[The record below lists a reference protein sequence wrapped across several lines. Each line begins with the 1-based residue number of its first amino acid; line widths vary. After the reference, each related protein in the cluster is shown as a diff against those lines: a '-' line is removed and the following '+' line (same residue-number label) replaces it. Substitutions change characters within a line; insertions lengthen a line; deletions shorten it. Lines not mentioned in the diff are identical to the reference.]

1 MKIKFKI
8 QGGSECCGIH
18 RGVFSIVAYK
28 DESRTILLD
37 YVYYNLPYRASFKL
51 LAKYNEL
58 LNKMIK
64 SKMELE
70 NSLAWK
76 KYEQDNKEYET
87 FLNNI

>member
-1 MKIKFKI
+1 MKIQI
-8 QGGSECCGIH
+8 QGGSECLGIH
-18 RGVFSIVAYK
+18 RGNFSIVAYK
-28 DESRTILLD
+28 QESRTILLNHCL
-37 YVYYNLPYRASFKL
+37 YNLPYRASFKL

-58 LNKMIK
+58 QNKMIK

-70 NSLAWK
+70 NSPAWK